1 MIEVMK
7 PQNFFCYI
15 KVICFATFCNIKVLT
30 RISMLLFDWHQNKN
44 MFWNQENMEKNYQN
58 QNVWNIYSSTIPL
71 ESGKDSVTGVF
82 TV

>member
-1 MIEVMK
+1 
-7 PQNFFCYI
+7 
-15 KVICFATFCNIKVLT
+15 
-30 RISMLLFDWHQNKN
+30 